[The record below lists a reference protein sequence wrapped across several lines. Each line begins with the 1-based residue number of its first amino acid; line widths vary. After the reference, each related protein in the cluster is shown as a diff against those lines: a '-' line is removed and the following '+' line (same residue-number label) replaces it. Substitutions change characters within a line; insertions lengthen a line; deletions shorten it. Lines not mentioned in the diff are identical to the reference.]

1 MDIRLDLRPVR
12 TPPSDSQPAR
22 ERLGLPGGPVVMTG
36 HQAEA
41 WHPGIV
47 AKFLAARAI
56 ADSSGGSVAW
66 LTPDHAPTEPWRLS
80 APALRRERL
89 VRRTLELA
97 GANAAGVPVSLLE
110 PASDMRIAWGDDE
123 PALDSVRAGAE
134 AHAKRLEARAGADNA
149 AEQIVG
155 AMQDAIGERGV
166 PDAKA
171 WASRLAAL
179 GALDETIERIAADP
193 GGCVA
198 AFNQAARARPEA
210 GVAELRVLGDRL
222 ELPLWRLAGGMRR
235 RVFSDELPEIDRSE
249 LAPRALLMTA
259 VARLDLCDI
268 FIHGTGGAAY
278 DLVMESWIRA
288 WLGDDA
294 VDRLAPMAMATADVR
309 LPLEE
314 FAADDSE
321 IDAAAWRAHH
331 ARHDPA
337 LLGDEASAEEKRR
350 LFREIES
357 AKRRGDDPSPLFHE
371 MQALLKRVR
380 AERAER
386 LDELD
391 EMADRAAKRRGSE
404 EIARDRTWPIL
415 LHEPR
420 AFDELA
426 ERVAAGVASGLRSSA
441 PAPRG

>member
-1 MDIRLDLRPVR
+1 MEIRLDLRPVR
-12 TPPSDSQPAR
+12 TPPSDSQLAR
-22 ERLGLPGGPVVMTG
+22 ERLGLPEGPVVMTG

-89 VRRTLELA
+89 VRRALDLA

-123 PALDSVRAGAE
+123 PALDSVRAGVE
-134 AHAKRLEARAGADNA
+134 AHARRLEARAGADSA

-179 GALDETIERIAADP
+179 CALDEAIDRIAADP

-198 AFNQAARARPEA
+198 AFNKATRARPEA

-259 VARLDLCDI
+259 VARLDLCDL

-278 DLVMESWIRA
+278 DLVMETWIRA
-288 WLGDDA
+288 WLGDEA
-294 VDRLAPMAMATADVR
+294 ADRLAPMAMATADVR

-350 LFREIES
+350 LVREIES
-357 AKRRGDDPSPLFHE
+357 AKRRGDNPSPLFHE
-371 MQALLKRVR
+371 MHALLERVR

-386 LDELD
+386 LVELD
-391 EMADRAAKRRGSE
+391 EMADRAAKRRGSAV
-404 EIARDRTWPIL
+404 IARDRTWPIV